1 MWRAEGRGDLAA
13 PESEKLKAGKRQR
26 CVRSQRGVH
35 STQRG
40 VHTTRDSVVI
50 RLEGVLGTGPSFA
63 TVIDHV
69 TTPSG
74 FYSRFL
80 VDRSL

>member
-1 MWRAEGRGDLAA
+1 MAIWPLPNKTR
-13 PESEKLKAGKRQR
+13 AGKRQC

-40 VHTTRDSVVI
+40 VHTPHDSVVI
-50 RLEGVLGTGPSFA
+50 RLEGVLGTGPSFE